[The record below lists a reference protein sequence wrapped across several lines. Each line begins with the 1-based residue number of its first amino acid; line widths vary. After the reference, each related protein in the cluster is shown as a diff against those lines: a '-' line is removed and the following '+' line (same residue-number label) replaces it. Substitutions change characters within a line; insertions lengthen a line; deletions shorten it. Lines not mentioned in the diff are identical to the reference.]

1 MKRILFA
8 TFTGGMMGYG
18 SVIAFGCNVGGF
30 FSGIISGSL
39 HGWLWLVSAL
49 LGMTL
54 TLFIMNN
61 FKRVRA

>member
-1 MKRILFA
+1 
-8 TFTGGMMGYG
+8 MGYG